1 MHGLAEAKTVM
12 PRRSVHFA
20 GRRQNR
26 GTERQGGD
34 PPPPPPPHTH
44 TQMLADTLFLF
55 KSGPS
60 HYHSPLP
67 PNFQTILRPCALY
80 TYFLSKSDQWCFFV
94 GSFINV
100 CDNEFWPLSRHS
112 INSSH
117 SLKTTIVWDVLPTKD
132 EDWEWLTSFRSWN
145 LSKVT
150 RNYQNNDIENRR
162 SNDISCYKRLCFF
175 FLLTKLLSKNHL
187 PIHFFLGL

>member
-1 MHGLAEAKTVM
+1 MACIM
-12 PRRSVHFA
+12 PA
-20 GRRQNR
+20 
-26 GTERQGGD
+26 
-34 PPPPPPPHTH
+34 
-44 TQMLADTLFLF
+44 TL
-55 KSGPS
+55 
-60 HYHSPLP
+60 YHSSIPPELSDLPRAPLR
-67 PNFQTILRPCALY
+67 IG

-145 LSKVT
+145 LSKVA
-150 RNYQNNDIENRR
+150 RKYQNNDIENGRT
-162 SNDISCYKRLCFF
+162 NDIFFRITKLSSENNFLLGAHERPFF
-175 FLLTKLLSKNHL
+175 FAIVKTATTEESFKTNWLQTVLQAADQFFDSFLNRKLNGSTILLLTTIWVQENQ
-187 PIHFFLGL
+187 I